1 MLGAIRKRD
10 ILAHP
15 LVTIHSFGW
24 GVFLKALTAGRQ
36 DTFLSL
42 LARTRAF
49 RPPTIEI
56 PEALARCVDLESRA
70 GRIYASLASR
80 FLDPEPV
87 REFFATLSHQEQ
99 EHFEMLSL
107 CRELGS
113 REGWLEESFTPW
125 REAVPRLER
134 QMGEAE
140 DLAKRI
146 DSVAA
151 ALRLVIRI
159 ESSEI
164 NRVFAGAVAA
174 TDSSFVRNL
183 QVFQIAGATHL
194 TYICDQI
201 PKFEPDLSAAC
212 ADLTNLGDS

>member
-15 LVTIHSFGW
+15 LVTIHAFGW
-24 GVFLKALTAGRQ
+24 GLFFRVLVAGR
-36 DTFLSL
+36 DETFLSL
-42 LARTRAF
+42 LAATQQV

-56 PEALARCVDLESRA
+56 PEALARCVELESRA

-80 FLDPEPV
+80 FPSPRALC
-87 REFFATLSHQEQ
+87 EFFETLSEQEQ
-99 EHFEMLSL
+99 QHFEMLAV

-113 REGWLEESFTPW
+113 REGWIEESFTPW

-134 QMGEAE
+134 QMTEAE
-140 DLAKRI
+140 DLARRVG
-146 DSVAA
+146 SVAE
-151 ALRLVIRI
+151 ALHLVIRI

-174 TDSSFVRNL
+174 TDSSFVQNL
-183 QVFQIAGATHL
+183 QVFQIAGIKHL
-194 TYICDQI
+194 AYICDQI
-201 PKFEPDLSAAC
+201 PKFEPELAQACTDLR
-212 ADLTNLGDS
+212 DSFD